1 MLASV
6 HSLVRIGSI
15 VENERSASAYI
26 QLQKNVDIL
35 GFTFVK
41 MSSTTRC
48 IPTKHRSVHKSYMTF
63 PPGLIGTFASV
74 EALLVG
80 AVASTVPT
88 FTITAPLVKIWR
100 KQGEAAAIAY
110 IGYAGPS
117 VAMVRPTEK
126 MK

>member
-1 MLASV
+1 
-6 HSLVRIGSI
+6 
-15 VENERSASAYI
+15 
-26 QLQKNVDIL
+26 
-35 GFTFVK
+35 
-41 MSSTTRC
+41 
-48 IPTKHRSVHKSYMTF
+48 MTF

-80 AVASTVPT
+80 AVAWLDTT
-88 FTITAPLVKIWR
+88 FTTTAPLVKIWR

-117 VAMVRPTEK
+117 VAMFRPTEK